1 MEVGYETLNFPLI
14 RYHRCVHFLHEG
26 IGEGRIKGVALGLTG
41 RRQL

>member
-14 RYHRCVHFLHEG
+14 RYLHEG